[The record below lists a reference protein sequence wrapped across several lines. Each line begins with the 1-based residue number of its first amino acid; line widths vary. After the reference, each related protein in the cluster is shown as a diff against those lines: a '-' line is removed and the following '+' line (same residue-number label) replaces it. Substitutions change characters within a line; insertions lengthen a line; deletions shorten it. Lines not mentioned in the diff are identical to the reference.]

1 MTMRGGA
8 RRARRQYALEFKRDA
23 VALSTRQQQEGR
35 SLAAVAKDLGVV
47 PQTLRYW
54 HQTLGD
60 VDGKDGRGAGPRDVR
75 ALALEVKRLER
86 ELQRAEEER
95 DFLRRAAAFFAKESR

>member
-1 MTMRGGA
+1 MTTRGGA
-8 RRARRQYALEFKRDA
+8 RQARRQYTLDFKRDA

-35 SLAAVAKDLGVV
+35 TLTAIARDLGVV

-54 HQTLGD
+54 HQTVNGERSTSGGT
-60 VDGKDGRGAGPRDVR
+60 VPRDVR

-95 DFLRRAAAFFAKESR
+95 DFLRRAAAFFAKESH